1 MFDGTFG
8 RHYCRR
14 NTTTT
19 TTERLNSLCIKRHV
33 LKGGINDFYRVKSEK
48 KISSTTDATRAL
60 NKPSAR
66 TIYIK
71 GRHSIMKV
79 NRKVPSEAVEVIQ
92 DRNIDC

>member
-1 MFDGTFG
+1 MTSDLLEPS
-8 RHYCRR
+8 
-14 NTTTT
+14 TTTT

-33 LKGGINDFYRVKSEK
+33 LKGGINDFYREKVKK
-48 KISSTTDATRAL
+48 NSSTTDATRAL

-66 TIYIK
+66 TIYIE